1 MEAGGAP
8 ARRALQPLAWTKL
21 TTMNTR
27 THTAP
32 DPLSNEHR
40 EANAAIAKWE
50 QFAQDDPYSYILT
63 SLKGEDA
70 GEFWKSGERTIQEEF
85 FPLLKTHD
93 VRPLVALELGCGVGR
108 LAVPLAHR
116 FREVVGV
123 DISRGMIER
132 ATSFA
137 RDNGIAN
144 VSYSAISGPVD
155 FLRQGGKHADG
166 CDFIYSLL
174 VFQHIPDS
182 SIIEGYLHVIRHLL
196 HEQGLAYLQFDT
208 RPKTFAYRLKTRLP
222 DFLLPRF
229 WRRGIRRIR
238 RSIDEIE
245 PAMRR
250 AGLETVGEL
259 TPHTAYHRYI
269 LRPAKNTAGSE

>member
-1 MEAGGAP
+1 M
-8 ARRALQPLAWTKL
+8 TI
-21 TTMNTR
+21 MNTR
-27 THTAP
+27 LHATP

-40 EANAAIAKWE
+40 LANAASAKWE
-50 QFAQDDPYSYILT
+50 QFAHKDPYSYILT
-63 SLKGEDA
+63 SLKGADP
-70 GEFWKSGERTIQEEF
+70 GEFWRSGERTIQKEF
-85 FPLLKTHD
+85 VPLLEAHD
-93 VRPLVALELGCGVGR
+93 VRPFLALELGCGLGR
-108 LAVPLAHR
+108 LVVPLAHR

-144 VSYSAISGPVD
+144 VSYSAISGPAD
-155 FLRQGGKHADG
+155 FLRQAGNSAGG

-174 VFQHIPDS
+174 VFQHIPDFS
-182 SIIEGYLHVIRHLL
+182 VIESYLHVIRHLL
-196 HEQGLAYLQFDT
+196 HKQGFAYLQFDT
-208 RPKTFAYRLKTRLP
+208 RPRTFAYRLKTRLP

-238 RSIDEIE
+238 RSNDEIE
-245 PAMRR
+245 AAMRR
-250 AGLETVGEL
+250 AGLEIIGKL

-269 LRPAKNTAGSE
+269 LRPANNTVGSE